1 MPVAVWLASAERLRR
16 RFRWVLT
23 PVAIAGALFCIGMF
37 LAHVRVGAWPMH
49 DSVAYWIAG
58 VDLRAGEPVYE
69 ITPYLAFL
77 YAPPMAVLMAPLS
90 LLPLDWFVGGLLVL
104 QVLAFR
110 YVVGSWRNVGLI
122 AWLPIVMEEL
132 VSGNIDFLIA
142 AAILASIRNVRG
154 AGYFTALMGAT
165 KLSSTV
171 TMLTA
176 DRRQWREANVAGLVL
191 IALTVPTRRGCS
203 GSSSVARVARDAYR
217 QQSPGVQPIGT
228 IPLLPRI
235 PLGVLRIA
243 YRRPSSVAAGAA
255 MLVPAFYAM
264 HSILLFLPAMRLAS
278 TSRVLRFS
286 MDRPRSPLVL
296 LLRRRSSEGSVR
308 QSRSPGQN
316 SPKRRWRRAISR
328 RRLRRARRRSERL
341 AWRPR
346 QVAGRSRQQ

>member
-1 MPVAVWLASAERLRR
+1 MRAWTVVPAPMPVAVWLASAERLRR

-23 PVAIAGALFCIGMF
+23 PLAIAGALFCIGMF

-176 DRRQWREANVAGLVL
+176 DRRQWHEAIVAGSVLV
-191 IALTVPTRRGCS
+191 ALTLPVLHLWPEWFAMLTGT
-203 GSSSVARVARDAYR
+203 
-217 QQSPGVQPIGT
+217 QSAGVQPIGT

-235 PLGVLRIA
+235 PLGVLLIV
-243 YRRPSSVAAGAA
+243 YRRPWSVAAGAA

-264 HSILLFLPAMRLAS
+264 HSILLFLPAIRLAS
-278 TSRVLRFS
+278 TSRVLQFS
-286 MDRPRSPLVL
+286 MDRPPV
-296 LLRRRSSEGSVR
+296 G
-308 QSRSPGQN
+308 
-316 SPKRRWRRAISR
+316 A
-328 RRLRRARRRSERL
+328 RL
-341 AWRPR
+341 AVTTERAHSI
-346 QVAGRSRQQ
+346 V